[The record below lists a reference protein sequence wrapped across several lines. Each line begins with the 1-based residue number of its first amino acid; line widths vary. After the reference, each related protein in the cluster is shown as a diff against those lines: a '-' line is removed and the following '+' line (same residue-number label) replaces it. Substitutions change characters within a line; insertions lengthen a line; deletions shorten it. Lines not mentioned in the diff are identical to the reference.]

1 MEQPKLL
8 VDFLILLGVSI
19 PISYV
24 FHRFK
29 LPVIVGFLVTGI
41 VVGPSALGLISGTEV
56 KAMAEIGVVLLLFTI
71 GLEFSLKEIFQMGGR
86 LLLTGI
92 AQVVLTVSAAAGVAV
107 WFGLNWRQSLAVGF
121 LIALSSSAIVL
132 KILSDRNEISTPQG
146 KAIVA
151 ISLVQD
157 LSIIPMMLL
166 IPALSGESLNFL
178 SLAKQLGIAF
188 ATIAILVVV
197 SRYLVPLAISHV
209 VKQRN
214 RDLFLATIIF
224 VIFGTAYATASIG
237 LVAGN
242 RRIYCGVGDCRIQVQ
257 PPGVVGY
264 SSFSR
269 HLQRNLL
276 YFGGHAVGRGS
287 VFSELEDRCST
298 HACDSSWKSAHPV
311 ADPGGNAANVP
322 HLIRGG
328 IQPGTSRRVFIPSTA
343 AITQRRIG
351 AGPADAAAACGIGDH
366 DVVDA
371 VCDRCFRA
379 ARLSFQ
385 KLLGSRDVPPEGSKE
400 GRRNHLVVV
409 GYGLNGRNLV
419 SVVRG
424 VGIPFVVVE
433 LNDELVKE
441 AQGEDVPVVF
451 GDATRS
457 EVLAIADA
465 DKAQVAV
472 IAISDQRA
480 TRTVVAVL
488 RNMNPSLVII
498 VRTRYV
504 VEVEPLMK
512 LGANSVIPEEF
523 ETSVEIFARVL
534 EHYGIPEHLIE
545 QQVEVIRSETYG
557 MLRGLSLSQERLLK
571 ISELFLK
578 STVQQLVLAD
588 NSPAARTTLRELNLR
603 GETGAT
609 VLVVIR
615 GDMANNNPDPNF
627 RLEVGDVLVLWGA
640 HQQHRDLQ
648 DATKKLAHPPQQ
660 GCL

>member
-1 MEQPKLL
+1 MEHPKLL

-41 VVGPSALGLISGTEV
+41 IVGPSALGLISGSEV
-56 KAMAEIGVVLLLFTI
+56 QAMAEIGVVLLLFTI
-71 GLEFSLKEIFQMGGR
+71 GLEFSLKEIFQMGWR
-86 LLLTGI
+86 LLGTGI
-92 AQVVLTVSAAAGVAV
+92 AQVILTVSAAAGVAA

-121 LIALSSSAIVL
+121 LISLSSSAIVL
-132 KILSDRNEISTPQG
+132 KILSDRNEISTPHG
-146 KAIVA
+146 KVIVA
-151 ISLVQD
+151 VSLVQD

-166 IPALSGESLNFL
+166 IPALSGESLEFL
-178 SLAKQLGIAF
+178 NLAKQLGLAF
-188 ATIAILVVV
+188 ATIAVLVLV
-197 SRYLVPLAISHV
+197 SRYLVPLILSHV

-237 LVAGN
+237 LSLA
-242 RRIYCGVGDCRIQVQ
+242 
-257 PPGVVGY
+257 
-264 SSFSR
+264 
-269 HLQRNLL
+269 
-276 YFGGHAVGRGS
+276 
-287 VFSELEDRCST
+287 
-298 HACDSSWKSAHPV
+298 
-311 ADPGGNAANVP
+311 
-322 HLIRGG
+322 
-328 IQPGTSRRVFIPSTA
+328 
-343 AITQRRIG
+343 IG
-351 AGPADAAAACGIGDH
+351 AFIAGLVIAESKYTHQVLSDILPFRDTFSAIFFISVGMLLDVAVFAHNWKIDVQLTLAILFGKALILLVILVAIRQLFRISLMAAFSLAQVGEFSFLLMQQSRNAGLVPD
-366 DVVDA
+366 
-371 VCDRCFRA
+371 
-379 ARLSFQ
+379 RLSQPLLAASVITMLLTPFVIVAAGPIGFRLQ
-385 KLLGSRDVPPEGSKE
+385 KLLGSRDLPPKPPDEE
-400 GRRNHLVVV
+400 RRDHLVVV

-441 AQGEDVPVVF
+441 AQEEDVPVVF

-457 EVLAIADA
+457 EVLSIADA
-465 DKAQVAV
+465 DKARVAV

-504 VEVEPLMK
+504 VEVEPLMR

-578 STVQQLVLAD
+578 STVQQCVLAEH
-588 NSPAARTTLRELNLR
+588 SPAAHTTLRELNLR

-615 GDMANNNPDPNF
+615 GDLANNNPDPDF
-627 RLEVGDVLVLWGA
+627 RLQAGDVLVLWGA
-640 HQQHRDLQ
+640 HQQLSE
-648 DATKKLAHPPQQ
+648 AMKKLSPQQ
-660 GCL
+660 QA